1 MEHTD
6 TLAALSDGMADAVE
20 NVAASVVKVNGRRRR
35 SGSGVV
41 FAQNKVLTASH
52 VLERE
57 EDLSVETADGRTLT
71 ARFAGR
77 DHSTDLA
84 VLDVEGLD
92 VEPATPAEGDAR
104 VGQISLA
111 VGSHSRGE
119 GPRATLGVVSAVGG
133 PVRTRRGPRLERYIQ
148 TDATPYPGFSGGPL
162 IDARGNVL
170 GILVSGW
177 GRGAA
182 FAIPADLAL
191 RTAGS
196 LSERG
201 SVKRGYLGIL
211 SQPVRLPDGQSLGL
225 TQRGGLLVVG
235 VEDGSPAG
243 RGGLIVGDI
252 LATLDGQPVEDTDDL
267 LVLLAGDRVGSP
279 VPGQA
284 RARRRARGGR
294 DHRRRARLGVREMA
308 ELSGDSSAALAGVRM
323 IEDAQ
328 RSVVQVRSSGR
339 GIGAGVIWPGDGLVL
354 TNHHVVSG
362 RRRRRNVRVAL
373 HDGRTLDAD
382 VLKSDRSL
390 DLALLRLE
398 GDQAD
403 LPAATV
409 GDSDALRVGELV
421 YAIGHPWGSVG
432 AVSAGIVGGVGELRG
447 HRGTSARYVRSD
459 VALAPGN
466 SGGPLLNARG
476 EVVAINA
483 MIFGRMALSIPSN
496 AAEAWV
502 AGERRPRLGIGVLPV
517 ELPAFLR
524 AGSRHCRT
532 RDRRRR
538 DRWRRRQGRPDG
550 RRRLARHRRE
560 TARGG
565 GNLVGDRGARR

>member
-20 NVAASVVKVNGRRRR
+20 NVATSVVRVNGRRRR

-57 EDLSVETADGRTLT
+57 EDLSVETADGRTLK

-92 VEPATPAEGDAR
+92 VEPATHAEGEAR

-133 PVRTRRGPRLERYIQ
+133 PVRTRGGPRLERYIQ

-162 IDARGNVL
+162 IDVRGNVL

-182 FAIPADLAL
+182 FAIPNDLAW
-191 RTAGS
+191 RTAGT

-211 SQPVRLPDGQSLGL
+211 SQPVRLPDGQRLGL
-225 TQRGGLLVVG
+225 RQRGGLLVVG

-243 RGGLIVGDI
+243 RAGLIVGDI

-267 LVLLAGDRVGSP
+267 LVLLAGDRVGSSVP
-279 VPGQA
+279 VGLV
-284 RARRRARGGR
+284 RGGE
-294 DHRRRARLGVREMA
+294 LA
-308 ELSGDSSAALAGVRM
+308 E
-323 IEDAQ
+323 IE
-328 RSVVQVRSSGR
+328 
-339 GIGAGVIWPGDGLVL
+339 I
-354 TNHHVVSG
+354 
-362 RRRRRNVRVAL
+362 
-373 HDGRTLDAD
+373 
-382 VLKSDRSL
+382 
-390 DLALLRLE
+390 
-398 GDQAD
+398 
-403 LPAATV
+403 TV
-409 GDSDALRVGELV
+409 GE
-421 YAIGHPWGSVG
+421 
-432 AVSAGIVGGVGELRG
+432 RG
-447 HRGTSARYVRSD
+447 
-459 VALAPGN
+459 
-466 SGGPLLNARG
+466 
-476 EVVAINA
+476 
-483 MIFGRMALSIPSN
+483 
-496 AAEAWV
+496 
-502 AGERRPRLGIGVLPV
+502 
-517 ELPAFLR
+517 
-524 AGSRHCRT
+524 
-532 RDRRRR
+532 
-538 DRWRRRQGRPDG
+538 
-550 RRRLARHRRE
+550 
-560 TARGG
+560 
-565 GNLVGDRGARR
+565 

>member
-1 MEHTD
+1 MEHKD

-20 NVAASVVKVNGRRRR
+20 RIAASVVRVNGRRRR

-41 FAQNKVLTASH
+41 LAQNKVLTASH

-92 VEPATPAEGDAR
+92 VEPATPAEGEAR
-104 VGQISLA
+104 VGQIALA

-133 PVRTRRGPRLERYIQ
+133 PVRSRRRPRLERYIQ

-182 FAIPADLAL
+182 FAIPADIAW
-191 RTAGS
+191 RTAGT

-225 TQRGGLLVVG
+225 TQRSGLLVVG

-252 LATLDGQPVEDTDDL
+252 LATLDGQPIEDTDDL
-267 LVLLAGDRVGSP
+267 LVLLAGDRVGSSVP
-279 VPGQA
+279 VKLV
-284 RARRRARGGR
+284 RGGE
-294 DHRRRARLGVREMA
+294 LA
-308 ELSGDSSAALAGVRM
+308 EVE
-323 IEDAQ
+323 I
-328 RSVVQVRSSGR
+328 
-339 GIGAGVIWPGDGLVL
+339 
-354 TNHHVVSG
+354 
-362 RRRRRNVRVAL
+362 
-373 HDGRTLDAD
+373 
-382 VLKSDRSL
+382 
-390 DLALLRLE
+390 
-398 GDQAD
+398 
-403 LPAATV
+403 TV
-409 GDSDALRVGELV
+409 GE
-421 YAIGHPWGSVG
+421 
-432 AVSAGIVGGVGELRG
+432 RG
-447 HRGTSARYVRSD
+447 
-459 VALAPGN
+459 
-466 SGGPLLNARG
+466 
-476 EVVAINA
+476 
-483 MIFGRMALSIPSN
+483 
-496 AAEAWV
+496 
-502 AGERRPRLGIGVLPV
+502 
-517 ELPAFLR
+517 
-524 AGSRHCRT
+524 
-532 RDRRRR
+532 
-538 DRWRRRQGRPDG
+538 
-550 RRRLARHRRE
+550 
-560 TARGG
+560 
-565 GNLVGDRGARR
+565 

>member
-6 TLAALSDGMADAVE
+6 TLAALSDGMADAVDKI
-20 NVAASVVKVNGRRRR
+20 AASVVKVNGRRRR

-57 EDLSVETADGRTLT
+57 EDLSLETAEGKTLT

-92 VEPATPAEGDAR
+92 VEPATAAEGDAR

-119 GPRATLGVVSAVGG
+119 GPRATLGVVSVVGG
-133 PVRTRRGPRLERYIQ
+133 PIRTRRGPRLERYIQ

-182 FAIPADLAL
+182 FAIPADLAW
-191 RTAGS
+191 RTAGM

-267 LVLLAGDRVGSP
+267 LVLLAGDRVGRP
-279 VPGQA
+279 VPV
-284 RARRRARGGR
+284 RLVRGGE
-294 DHRRRARLGVREMA
+294 LA
-308 ELSGDSSAALAGVRM
+308 EVE
-323 IEDAQ
+323 I
-328 RSVVQVRSSGR
+328 
-339 GIGAGVIWPGDGLVL
+339 
-354 TNHHVVSG
+354 
-362 RRRRRNVRVAL
+362 
-373 HDGRTLDAD
+373 
-382 VLKSDRSL
+382 
-390 DLALLRLE
+390 
-398 GDQAD
+398 
-403 LPAATV
+403 TV
-409 GDSDALRVGELV
+409 GE
-421 YAIGHPWGSVG
+421 
-432 AVSAGIVGGVGELRG
+432 RG
-447 HRGTSARYVRSD
+447 
-459 VALAPGN
+459 
-466 SGGPLLNARG
+466 
-476 EVVAINA
+476 
-483 MIFGRMALSIPSN
+483 
-496 AAEAWV
+496 
-502 AGERRPRLGIGVLPV
+502 
-517 ELPAFLR
+517 
-524 AGSRHCRT
+524 
-532 RDRRRR
+532 
-538 DRWRRRQGRPDG
+538 
-550 RRRLARHRRE
+550 
-560 TARGG
+560 
-565 GNLVGDRGARR
+565 

>member
-20 NVAASVVKVNGRRRR
+20 NIAASVVKVNGRRRR

-41 FAQNKVLTASH
+41 FAHNKVLTASH

-84 VLDVEGLD
+84 VLDVEDLD
-92 VEPATPAEGDAR
+92 VEPATAAEGEAR

-119 GPRATLGVVSAVGG
+119 GPRATLGVISAVGG
-133 PVRTRRGPRLERYIQ
+133 PIRTRRGPRLERYIQ

-182 FAIPADLAL
+182 FAIPADLAW
-191 RTAGS
+191 RTAGT

-235 VEDGSPAG
+235 VEEGSPAG

-267 LVLLAGDRVGSP
+267 LVLLAGDRVGHP
-279 VPGQA
+279 VPV
-284 RARRRARGGR
+284 RLVRGGE
-294 DHRRRARLGVREMA
+294 LA
-308 ELSGDSSAALAGVRM
+308 EVE
-323 IEDAQ
+323 I
-328 RSVVQVRSSGR
+328 
-339 GIGAGVIWPGDGLVL
+339 
-354 TNHHVVSG
+354 
-362 RRRRRNVRVAL
+362 
-373 HDGRTLDAD
+373 
-382 VLKSDRSL
+382 
-390 DLALLRLE
+390 
-398 GDQAD
+398 
-403 LPAATV
+403 TV
-409 GDSDALRVGELV
+409 GE
-421 YAIGHPWGSVG
+421 
-432 AVSAGIVGGVGELRG
+432 RG
-447 HRGTSARYVRSD
+447 
-459 VALAPGN
+459 
-466 SGGPLLNARG
+466 
-476 EVVAINA
+476 
-483 MIFGRMALSIPSN
+483 
-496 AAEAWV
+496 
-502 AGERRPRLGIGVLPV
+502 
-517 ELPAFLR
+517 
-524 AGSRHCRT
+524 
-532 RDRRRR
+532 
-538 DRWRRRQGRPDG
+538 
-550 RRRLARHRRE
+550 
-560 TARGG
+560 
-565 GNLVGDRGARR
+565 